1 MGYHIPVYEPLWKR
15 IGRHRKYLVKH
26 LSVCHFNII
35 CKVDMLPQSQIWVIS
50 GDDQPHCRLVRWP
63 FALHNETVTS
73 LPRKLPKKCTTL
85 SSCMCMYK
93 FDNTQ
98 VHWGMNFIGRRRRNN
113 IYHILSGTRYKIFY
127 FPIMEMWLGICDVK
141 FVKPQFFNSEQPLYY
156 KIQTAF
162 YYLITFMTKTKTSLL
177 ENQ

>member
-1 MGYHIPVYEPLWKR
+1 MYNS
-15 IGRHRKYLVKH
+15 YLFPAACACT
-26 LSVCHFNII
+26 SSII
-35 CKVDMLPQSQIWVIS
+35 LRFTEGW
-50 GDDQPHCRLVRWP
+50 
-63 FALHNETVTS
+63 
-73 LPRKLPKKCTTL
+73 TL
-85 SSCMCMYK
+85 LEEEEEII
-93 FDNTQ
+93 
-98 VHWGMNFIGRRRRNN
+98 FIAYYQGQD
-113 IYHILSGTRYKIFY
+113 TRYKIFY